1 MQARGCRAETWGLT
15 ARRARSVGREDSLGR
30 PVGGELQVTST
41 PGAGSVFT
49 LRLPARTAATPAYP
63 DPTTGRSD
71 DALQTA

>member
-41 PGAGSVFT
+41 PSAGSVFT
-49 LRLPARTAATPAYP
+49 LRLHAHTAATPAYP
-63 DPTTGRSD
+63 GPATGRSD